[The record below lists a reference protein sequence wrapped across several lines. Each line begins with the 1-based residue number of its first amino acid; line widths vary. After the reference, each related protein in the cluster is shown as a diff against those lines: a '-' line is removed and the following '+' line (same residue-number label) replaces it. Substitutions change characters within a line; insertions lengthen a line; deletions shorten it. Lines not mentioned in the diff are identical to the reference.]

1 MWQELAAQLNIRRA
15 VVSAIIANERDKPL
29 AMLFR
34 WIRTTKSDK
43 PYRELYYALCHE
55 RVGRN
60 NLAKEFCCEKT
71 A

>member
-1 MWQELAAQLNIRRA
+1 MWQQLAARLGISRDVRSTINT
-15 VVSAIIANERDKPL
+15 NERDKPS

-34 WIRTTKSDK
+34 WLDTTESDK

-55 RVGRN
+55 RVGRDD
-60 NLAKEFCCEKT
+60 LAEEFCCEKT